1 MVSTLLAPPQD
12 ELLLR
17 ASDALAFVDSASG
30 EAVTTGLR
38 CSLVLRRGGKL
49 LGRAVVSPTGVHH
62 WPELPER
69 WRGALPAAPVFADV
83 VVRDELERFLPLAL
97 PWPLPAAPVGQ
108 VIGGIVFG
116 GVFGGRLLRISLL
129 SAPGRTAPPGMA
141 SVHGLVI
148 WQADGRPAGWA
159 RVSLTDGDGRVHE
172 GASDAEGRLS
182 LHLPLPRPN
191 RPGSPP
197 APAAQLRVFAAPALA
212 SSSLGLGAP
221 DVLAFA
227 AQPEVRALAD
237 AAASTAYLPPVFVA
251 GEPLILA
258 TLGLPPAH
266 RELRLAPI

>member
-1 MVSTLLAPPQD
+1 MAIALLKPPLD
-12 ELLLR
+12 VLLLP
-17 ASDALAFVDSASG
+17 AGDALAFVDSATG
-30 EAVTTGLR
+30 EAVTAGLR

-49 LGRAVVSPTGVHH
+49 LGRAMTTPTGVHH
-62 WPELPER
+62 WPELSER
-69 WRGALPAAPVFADV
+69 WRDPDPAAPVFADV
-83 VVRDELERFLPLAL
+83 VVRDERERFQPLSL

-108 VIGGIVFG
+108 VIGGTVLG
-116 GVFGGRLLRISLL
+116 GARLLRVSLL
-129 SAPGRTAPPGMA
+129 SAPARRPPPGMA
-141 SVHGLVI
+141 SVHGQLL
-148 WQADGRPAGWA
+148 WQADGAPVAWA
-159 RVSLTDGDGRVHE
+159 RVSYFDGDGRVHD

-182 LHLPLPRPN
+182 LHLPSPRPN

-197 APAAQLRVFAAPALA
+197 APAAQLRVFADPALA
-212 SSSLGLGAP
+212 AASLGLGAP

-237 AAASTAYLPPVFVA
+237 VAASGAYAPPAFIP